1 MSDGLGRSSALMASG
16 TMVSRVLGLI
26 RASQLAAIVGLTGLT
41 ADAFSVANTL
51 PNNFYLLLAGGI
63 LNAILVPQIVK
74 ASGHADG
81 GEDFVNR
88 LLTLALI
95 LMAASTMLI
104 TATAPL
110 WVRVFSDTQDDQSRG
125 LAVAFAF
132 LCLPQIF
139 FYGLYTLLGQV
150 LNARGHFAAYMWAPV
165 VANVVALAGLLIF
178 RFADL
183 PLGAPPGQWNSG
195 MIWLLAGSATL
206 SIVAQG
212 LALIVPLRRSGFRF
226 RPRWGFRGVGLG
238 AASKVA
244 VWTFAAVALSQL
256 GFVVTSQVLTRAT
269 RLAEEAGVVAAGLNS
284 YGNAFLLFMLP
295 HSLITVSLA
304 TALFPRMSSAAHAGD
319 RAEVIRDLGR
329 GLRMPAPI
337 LVPVSLAG
345 FSFAPLVTA
354 VFFVSSPLAQTN
366 AVARVLIAMLLGL
379 IPFGSLYLVNRV
391 FYAYGDAKTPFVLQV
406 VVTVVATSINL
417 YAATVPVTQAGV
429 WVGIGQTV
437 SNLAAAGLGFALLR
451 RRLGSLGLGVTVRTY
466 VRLAIASLVAGTV
479 AIGGLTLLQDH
490 VTATWLTRVGA
501 LVTFGTIYLALTW
514 ALAHWM
520 RVAEVAALLDPIAR
534 RIPWRRP
541 GDGRPN

>member
-95 LMAASTMLI
+95 LMAAATMLI

-195 MIWLLAGSATL
+195 MIWIPVPATL
-206 SIVAQG
+206 GIPWGRPRGGLQG
-212 LALIVPLRRSGFRF
+212 GRVDIRRGRTQPARLRRD
-226 RPRWGFRGVGLG
+226 L
-238 AASKVA
+238 AS
-244 VWTFAAVALSQL
+244 
-256 GFVVTSQVLTRAT
+256 
-269 RLAEEAGVVAAGLNS
+269 
-284 YGNAFLLFMLP
+284 
-295 HSLITVSLA
+295 
-304 TALFPRMSSAAHAGD
+304 AHPGHPS
-319 RAEVIRDLGR
+319 GR
-329 GLRMPAPI
+329 GSGRRRRR
-337 LVPVSLAG
+337 
-345 FSFAPLVTA
+345 
-354 VFFVSSPLAQTN
+354 AQ
-366 AVARVLIAMLLGL
+366 
-379 IPFGSLYLVNRV
+379 
-391 FYAYGDAKTPFVLQV
+391 
-406 VVTVVATSINL
+406 
-417 YAATVPVTQAGV
+417 
-429 WVGIGQTV
+429 
-437 SNLAAAGLGFALLR
+437 LLR
-451 RRLGSLGLGVTVRTY
+451 QRLPPLH
-466 VRLAIASLVAGTV
+466 VA
-479 AIGGLTLLQDH
+479 
-490 VTATWLTRVGA
+490 
-501 LVTFGTIYLALTW
+501 
-514 ALAHWM
+514 ALAHHGLP
-520 RVAEVAALLDPIAR
+520 RDRAISPNVERGQR
-534 RIPWRRP
+534 RRSR
-541 GDGRPN
+541 